1 MKQHRNNIDSA
12 SMATSAS
19 LTGDP
24 RVEQEHQDV
33 APTARP
39 ISYWALVRHNKAYRY
54 LWLGQV
60 ISMAGDWFRTIALY
74 ALVLR
79 LTGAS
84 GLALSG
90 VVIAQTLPMFLF
102 GPIAGVVVDRFN
114 RKAVMIG
121 ADLLRAL
128 LTVGFLCITTADQVW
143 LAYLLMAAVM
153 AVSTFFHP
161 AYVATIPNVTR
172 REELVAANALGSA
185 TWAAMLAIGS
195 GLGGV
200 VTATLGIH
208 AAFWIDVAT
217 YVISAVCIAMVTI
230 PARTGEKHDAG
241 ESAPR
246 NGWQEFVCGLRYMGT
261 HAHIRRL
268 LSVKAWSAGV
278 GGGMVLLSALFAE
291 TVFQIGVTGMGMFY
305 MVRGIGAVC
314 GPLVARR
321 LVGEAPRAMYQ
332 TIGVAFGLM
341 AALYIV
347 FASMPTVSAAA
358 LALCLGTMAA
368 NVLWVF
374 SSTLL
379 QISVPDTYRGR
390 IFATDFA
397 LLTVLMALSTF
408 VVGWAMDHMGFSPR
422 VLATMLGCLL
432 LLPAAFWLLPS
443 VRRIGLFGVSAQT
456 ANKATEP
463 SV

>member
-1 MKQHRNNIDSA
+1 ME
-12 SMATSAS
+12 
-19 LTGDP
+19 P
-24 RVEQEHQDV
+24 EHQD
-33 APTARP
+33 AATTAKP
-39 ISYWALVRHNKAYRY
+39 ISYWALVRGNKAYRR

-60 ISMAGDWFRTIALY
+60 ISLAGDWFRTIALY

-90 VVIAQTLPMFLF
+90 VLIAQTLPMFLL

-114 RKAVMIG
+114 RKTVMIG
-121 ADLLRAL
+121 ADLVRAL
-128 LTVGFLCITTADQVW
+128 LTVGFLFITTADQLW
-143 LAYLLMAAVM
+143 LAYVLMAAVM
-153 AVSTFFHP
+153 SVSTFFHP

-208 AAFWIDVAT
+208 TAFWIDVAT
-217 YVISAVCIAMVTI
+217 YVVSAVCIARVTI
-230 PARTGEKHDAG
+230 PARAAEKNDADA
-241 ESAPR
+241 SAQH
-246 NGWQEFVCGLRYMGT
+246 NGWQEFVRGLRYMGT
-261 HAHIRRL
+261 HAHVRRL
-268 LSVKAWSAGV
+268 LSVKVWSAGV
-278 GGGMVLLSALFAE
+278 GGGMVLLSAIFAE
-291 TVFQIGVTGMGMFY
+291 KVFQIGVTGMGMFY

-314 GPLVARR
+314 GPILARR
-321 LVGEAPRAMYQ
+321 IVGEAPRAMYR

-341 AALYIV
+341 AALYVV
-347 FASMPTVSAAA
+347 FASMPTVPAAA
-358 LALCLGTMAA
+358 VALCLGTMAA

-390 IFATDFA
+390 VFATDFA
-397 LLTVLMALSTF
+397 LLTVIMALSTF
-408 VVGWAMDHMGFSPR
+408 VAGWAMDQMGISPR
-422 VLATMLGCLL
+422 VLTTMLGCLL
-432 LLPAAFWLLPS
+432 FLPAAFWLIPS
-443 VRRIGLFGVSAQT
+443 VRRIGLLGLSAET
-456 ANKATEP
+456 SDKTPEP